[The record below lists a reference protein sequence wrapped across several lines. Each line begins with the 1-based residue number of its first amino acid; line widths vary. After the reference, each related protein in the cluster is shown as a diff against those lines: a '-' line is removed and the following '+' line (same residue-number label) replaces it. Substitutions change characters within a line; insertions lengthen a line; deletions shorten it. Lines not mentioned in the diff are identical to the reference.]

1 MQKKKMKFISK
12 ISKILPG
19 SKTNLHLANVSD
31 RLDGI
36 EDALKS
42 IVALAHNLDRTI
54 VEIQNQI
61 EKFDN
66 RKQGTTATIK
76 NIAQLVGKLRG

>member
-1 MQKKKMKFISK
+1 MQKKKMRFINK

-19 SKTNLHLANVSD
+19 SKTKLNLANISD

-42 IVALAHNLDRTI
+42 VVALAHNLDRTF

-61 EKFDN
+61 DKFDN